1 MKINSLL
8 AIILL
13 LIPQSTVALN
23 TTNYKADRPD
33 SSYGTGI
40 VNTQIHIIVDYHGQQ
55 IYIYKSLSN
64 DPNNLIYYYVPIMF
78 PKKKLN
84 TNWIWT
90 SGRGE
95 LRLNVMFGNDDIDDM
110 ARKKVAK
117 TGETGTFDVAPLI
130 IDSFSAFIVNANNKP
145 VPGVHPFRRTHPS
158 DKTMTIRFECSS
170 EVIAKEVMSRVIDGD
185 YDVEF
190 AFFFAGLNKVST
202 SIMSITSDSLK
213 SVLSKTTADGGNTK
227 STYIHRG
234 QANKFVSTYLAN
246 VRKMIYKEDPKSN
259 TSSLTAGLEDQ
270 FVSLMQQGM
279 GNSKQE
285 KLDLNMYGQ
294 VWSSTETN
302 YRNTSDKYYDFHE
315 EYAKSLAVSAAFK
328 SSASILGTLSGSMDI
343 SGSVNKGESGAI
355 GKTTH
360 DAISLTDIKK
370 YLDQKSI
377 ETEWQ
382 GEKIIPKSFQVYKLT
397 DITDNLQVT
406 LMAKELTAEKTNNA
420 MIRTMSTLNLPP
432 TFGGLTETSVIQ
444 SSTCM
449 IGEIRLYAADSPPPF
464 PWLFCNGTAISRIEY
479 QRLFSVIGE
488 SFGAGDGKITFN
500 VPDFRDR
507 FPLGLNPTTSQVE
520 GWGKGGNKEQTLTI
534 DQIPT
539 HQHSVGT
546 LVTTNAGT
554 HTHSVYGPGHNH
566 GGSTEQTSFIITG
579 GRYGYNHSAGRGN
592 VGTWHKYHQHVI
604 PMGQT
609 GITLGY
615 DGTHSHSINGLTDSV
630 GGGKSFSIMPPY
642 QTIAYIIFTGE
653 NCA

>member
-1 MKINSLL
+1 
-8 AIILL
+8 
-13 LIPQSTVALN
+13 
-23 TTNYKADRPD
+23 
-33 SSYGTGI
+33 
-40 VNTQIHIIVDYHGQQ
+40 
-55 IYIYKSLSN
+55 
-64 DPNNLIYYYVPIMF
+64 MF

-294 VWSSTETN
+294 VWSS
-302 YRNTSDKYYDFHE
+302 SD
-315 EYAKSLAVSAAFK
+315 
-328 SSASILGTLSGSMDI
+328 
-343 SGSVNKGESGAI
+343 
-355 GKTTH
+355 
-360 DAISLTDIKK
+360 
-370 YLDQKSI
+370 
-377 ETEWQ
+377 
-382 GEKIIPKSFQVYKLT
+382 
-397 DITDNLQVT
+397 
-406 LMAKELTAEKTNNA
+406 
-420 MIRTMSTLNLPP
+420 
-432 TFGGLTETSVIQ
+432 
-444 SSTCM
+444 
-449 IGEIRLYAADSPPPF
+449 
-464 PWLFCNGTAISRIEY
+464 
-479 QRLFSVIGE
+479 
-488 SFGAGDGKITFN
+488 
-500 VPDFRDR
+500 
-507 FPLGLNPTTSQVE
+507 LNPDR
-520 GWGKGGNKEQTLTI
+520 LT
-534 DQIPT
+534 
-539 HQHSVGT
+539 
-546 LVTTNAGT
+546 
-554 HTHSVYGPGHNH
+554 
-566 GGSTEQTSFIITG
+566 
-579 GRYGYNHSAGRGN
+579 
-592 VGTWHKYHQHVI
+592 
-604 PMGQT
+604 
-609 GITLGY
+609 
-615 DGTHSHSINGLTDSV
+615 
-630 GGGKSFSIMPPY
+630 
-642 QTIAYIIFTGE
+642 
-653 NCA
+653 

>member
-1 MKINSLL
+1 
-8 AIILL
+8 
-13 LIPQSTVALN
+13 
-23 TTNYKADRPD
+23 
-33 SSYGTGI
+33 
-40 VNTQIHIIVDYHGQQ
+40 
-55 IYIYKSLSN
+55 
-64 DPNNLIYYYVPIMF
+64 
-78 PKKKLN
+78 
-84 TNWIWT
+84 
-90 SGRGE
+90 
-95 LRLNVMFGNDDIDDM
+95 MFGNDDIDDM

-294 VWSSTETN
+294 VWSS
-302 YRNTSDKYYDFHE
+302 SDLNPDR
-315 EYAKSLAVSAAFK
+315 L
-328 SSASILGTLSGSMDI
+328 TLEL
-343 SGSVNKGESGAI
+343 NK
-355 GKTTH
+355 
-360 DAISLTDIKK
+360 ISLIIKRK
-370 YLDQKSI
+370 LIIVTLVINTMTFMKNMPNHWRCQQHLKAQLASLELYQEAWTYLDQLIRKSI

-566 GGSTEQTSFIITG
+566 GG
-579 GRYGYNHSAGRGN
+579 
-592 VGTWHKYHQHVI
+592 
-604 PMGQT
+604 
-609 GITLGY
+609 
-615 DGTHSHSINGLTDSV
+615 
-630 GGGKSFSIMPPY
+630 
-642 QTIAYIIFTGE
+642 
-653 NCA
+653 